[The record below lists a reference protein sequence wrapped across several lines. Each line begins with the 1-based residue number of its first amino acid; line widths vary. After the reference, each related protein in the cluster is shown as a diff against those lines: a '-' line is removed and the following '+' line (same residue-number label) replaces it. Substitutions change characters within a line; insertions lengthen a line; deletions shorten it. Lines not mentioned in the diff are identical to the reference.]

1 MNKLDF
7 NIRPAIK
14 GDAAFIRRLIR
25 QVGINPLGLNWRRF
39 VVAVH
44 ENETRLGCAQFK
56 VHKDGSSELA
66 SLAVLPLYRH
76 QGVAEA
82 LIRELLKDPKPSVY
96 LTCRGSLVSFYERF
110 GFQEVSDLNSMPAY
124 FRRVKR
130 IFQCMEKRQW
140 VEHLAVMVWDGA

>member
-82 LIRELLKDPKPSVY
+82 LIRELLKDPKPPVY

-130 IFQCMEKRQW
+130 IFQWMEKRQW